1 VAHIVADSPDGPRG
15 DATLSPLLAKELSN
29 LMILCDKHHRLIDK
43 HQVAEHTV
51 DRLTEM
57 KRKHEARM
65 ELVGSLTEEKQSH
78 VLLYG
83 ANVGSQSSPVSMQKA
98 IPAMLPDSYP
108 AQSIPLEIGL
118 RNNMLTDRTDEYW
131 QFEGNNL
138 RAHYAQSVRPLLVS
152 GAITRISVFAMA
164 PQPLLVLLGSLL
176 TDIQAA
182 EVYQLH
188 REPPDW
194 KWQDGS
200 DFPEFQVTEPE
211 NKSGTPALLF
221 SLSATVTDSRVLSA
235 LPNASI
241 WRVSIENPHNDFL
254 KSRQQAVDFRIM
266 MRSVMDRIKAAHGQQ
281 AAIHVFP
288 VMPIALAVDFG
299 RIRMPKADL
308 PLCVYD
314 ENRDLGFRVALEIG
328 KSEPTVS

>member
-1 VAHIVADSPDGPRG
+1 
-15 DATLSPLLAKELSN
+15 
-29 LMILCDKHHRLIDK
+29 MILCDKHHRLIDK
-43 HQVAEHTV
+43 HQVAENSAM
-51 DRLTEM
+51 RLTEM
-57 KRKHEARM
+57 KRKHEARI

-83 ANVGSQSSPVSMQKA
+83 ANVGSQSAPVSMQKA

-108 AQSIPLEIGL
+108 AQSTPLEIGL

-138 RAHYAQSVRPLLVS
+138 RAHYAQRVRPLLVS
-152 GAITRISVFAMA
+152 GAITRLSVFAMA
-164 PQPLLVLLGSLL
+164 PQPLLILLGSLL
-176 TDIQAA
+176 TDIQAT

-200 DFPEFQVTEPE
+200 DFPEFQLSEPK

-235 LPNASI
+235 LPDASI
-241 WRVSIENPHNDFL
+241 WRVFIENPHNDFL
-254 KSRQQAVDFRIM
+254 KSRQQAADFRIM

-281 AAIHVFP
+281 ATIHVFP
-288 VMPIALAVDFG
+288 VMPLALAVDFG

-314 ENRDLGFRVALEIG
+314 ENRDLGFRVALGIG
-328 KSEPTVS
+328 EDESTVS